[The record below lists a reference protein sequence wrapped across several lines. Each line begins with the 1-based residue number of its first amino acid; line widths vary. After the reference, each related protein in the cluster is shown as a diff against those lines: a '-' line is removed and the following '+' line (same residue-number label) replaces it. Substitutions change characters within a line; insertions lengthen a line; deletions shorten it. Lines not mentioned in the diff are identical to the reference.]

1 MLFDIDLQVELIPA
15 SGQATTITRT
25 NYKEMYYSCAQQLAH
40 HTSSG
45 CPMRVGDLLGSGTI
59 SGPAHAN
66 RGSMLEL
73 SWSGKEPIKLANGD
87 TRSFIEDGD
96 IITISGC
103 SSCIDYKIGFGQ
115 SVGRGGWS
123 HYLTKGQ
130 KTVSTTHQKIYRQG
144 YLLGADM
151 VHTTISAFGA
161 NLKIL

>member
-1 MLFDIDLQVELIPA
+1 MTQAALDPFRVSTPDREFEILDHIKDTGPMLFDIDLQVELIPA

-25 NYKEMYYSCAQQLAH
+25 NYKEMYYSSAQQLAFY

-66 RGSMLEL
+66 RGPCLNSVE
-73 SWSGKEPIKLANGD
+73 WGKRPIKLANGD

-115 SVGRGGWS
+115 SVGR
-123 HYLTKGQ
+123 
-130 KTVSTTHQKIYRQG
+130 VV
-144 YLLGADM
+144 GA
-151 VHTTISAFGA
+151 TI
-161 NLKIL
+161 